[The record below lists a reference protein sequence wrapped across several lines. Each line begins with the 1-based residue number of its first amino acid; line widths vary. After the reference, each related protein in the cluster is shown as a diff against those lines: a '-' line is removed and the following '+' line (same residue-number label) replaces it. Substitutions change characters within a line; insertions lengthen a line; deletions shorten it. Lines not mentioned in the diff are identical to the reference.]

1 MHPEYPNLYQRAR
14 KATRLSQEEAA
25 ERLGLSAESL
35 KQYEGGRRVPPDDVV
50 ARMVEVYDLPWLAL
64 EHSQATD
71 RLGVLPE
78 VEQRPLPQA
87 SIALARRVRQMT
99 GQLNEMLDIA
109 EDGRIDENERPV
121 YEGIIAELRDLQA
134 AIYQYIYADDGAKN
148 DRPDVGASKRSRSQ
162 GGGPENDCK
171 KIISQSRQI
180 ARGSFAKG
188 ACAR

>member
-1 MHPEYPNLYQRAR
+1 MYDGYPNLYQRAR

-78 VEQRPLPQA
+78 VTQRPLPQA

-109 EDGRIDENERPV
+109 EDGRIDEDERPM

-134 AIYQYIYADDGAKN
+134 AIYQYIYADDGAKK

-171 KIISQSRQI
+171 EIISQSRQI

>member
-1 MHPEYPNLYQRAR
+1 MYDGYPNLYQRAR

-25 ERLGLSAESL
+25 ERLELSVESL

-78 VEQRPLPQA
+78 VEAKPLPQA
-87 SIALARRVRQMT
+87 TITLTNRLRDAADCIDGLLR
-99 GQLNEMLDIA
+99 IA
-109 EDGRIDENERPV
+109 EDGVIDESERSEFDVIVQELRETIAAAYQVIYAAGTKKERP
-121 YEGIIAELRDLQA
+121 
-134 AIYQYIYADDGAKN
+134 DG
-148 DRPDVGASKRSRSQ
+148 GTSKRPVSQ

-171 KIISQSRQI
+171 QIISQSRQI

>member
-1 MHPEYPNLYQRAR
+1 MYPEYPNLYQRAR
-14 KATRLSQEEAA
+14 KATRLTQEEAA
-25 ERLGLSAESL
+25 ERLELSVESL
-35 KQYEGGRRVPPDDVV
+35 KRYEGGWRVPPDDVV

-78 VEQRPLPQA
+78 VETKPLPQA
-87 SIALARRVRQMT
+87 TITLTNRLRDAADRLAGLLR
-99 GQLNEMLDIA
+99 IA
-109 EDGRIDENERPV
+109 EDGVIDDTERPEFDSIV
-121 YEGIIAELRDLQA
+121 QDLRETIAA
-134 AIYQYIYADDGAKN
+134 AYQVIYADGAKN

-162 GGGPENDCK
+162 GDGPENDCK
-171 KIISQSRQI
+171 EIISQSRQI